1 MKVINIIRTE
11 KTGMPT
17 KILIINET
25 LKSFHLVIPRL
36 K

>member
-1 MKVINIIRTE
+1 MKIVKIE

-25 LKSFHLVIPRL
+25 LKSFHLVRPRL